1 MEANVNFILI
11 SGDLFHANL
20 PNMRAVN
27 QAVKKMREVRD
38 AGINIYAIYGSHDF
52 SPNETSI
59 VDILASAGLFQ
70 KIVKGEIVDNKLKL
84 KFVTDPNTKAQLVG
98 ISGRTLGLERE
109 YYAILDRATLE
120 RKEGFKIFAFH
131 TALDELKPSSLAL
144 MESTPLSYL
153 PKGFDYYAG
162 GHIHTKI
169 EGTIQEYGVIRYP
182 GTLFGYN
189 FRDLEQNA
197 KGGETGFF
205 IVTFD
210 DRVKEVRHIS
220 THVCEYVFSE
230 YDVTSRNSVQAN
242 EMLIREIENLSV
254 KGKLVL
260 IRIRG
265 ELAGGKTGDINFNQL
280 RNILRQNGAI
290 YANLN
295 RYALSSKEYQAIR
308 VEGRDIQEVEEKLLR
323 ENVKAVKISE
333 AELKG
338 EKGVQNAI
346 ALLRV
351 LRHPKKSTEKKME
364 YDTRMVKQAVGKL
377 KLTEALE

>member
-1 MEANVNFILI
+1 
-11 SGDLFHANL
+11 
-20 PNMRAVN
+20 
-27 QAVKKMREVRD
+27 MREVRD

-70 KIVKGEIVDNKLKL
+70 KIVKGEVIDNKLKL
-84 KFVTDPNTKAQLVG
+84 KFVTDPNTKAQLIG

-109 YYAILDRATLE
+109 YYEILDRATLE

-169 EGTIQEYGVIRYP
+169 EGAFREYGVIRYP

-210 DRVKEVRHIS
+210 DRVKEVRHIA
-220 THVCEYVFSE
+220 TCVCEYVFSE

-242 EMLIREIENLSV
+242 EMLIKEVGNLSV

-280 RNILRQNGAI
+280 RSILRQNGAVYVNI
-290 YANLN
+290 N

-338 EKGVQNAI
+338 EKGIQNAI
-346 ALLRV
+346 ALLGV

-364 YDTRMVKQAVGKL
+364 YDARMVKQAVGKL
-377 KLTEALE
+377 KLTEAME